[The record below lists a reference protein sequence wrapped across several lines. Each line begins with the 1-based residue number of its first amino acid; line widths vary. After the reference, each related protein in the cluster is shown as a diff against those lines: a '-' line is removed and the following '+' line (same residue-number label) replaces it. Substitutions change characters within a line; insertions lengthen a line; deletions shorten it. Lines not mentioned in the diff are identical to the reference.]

1 MTIQLYQTLTLKSM
15 TIKSIITQR
24 APAILITAILSASCQ
39 KSFDSKSSTVNKS
52 NLKQAADMA
61 ALQNLLT
68 VDDVQQ
74 MVLAVSP
81 NSNEAAQILAGSCP
95 PVTTY
100 NPAPNVYPRTV
111 TVDWGTGCTNAN
123 GVTRT
128 GKIIWNYTDTLAH
141 TGAKLTTT
149 YSNYTINGVKIE
161 GKATIAHNDSTGDG
175 DAAYRLRQI
184 NRKVTQPNGDFIIY
198 NSNRRVLK
206 FVPNDI
212 HFPDESNTGWYRV
225 TGTQN
230 GDEIKGGV
238 SYQWTS
244 TINPDTPLIYKFCP
258 FVTKGRMTV
267 VFTNQS
273 NWEIDFGLVSV
284 CDNLAEV
291 TQNGVTTTVTLPLN
305 Y

>member
-1 MTIQLYQTLTLKSM
+1 M
-15 TIKSIITQR
+15 TIKSIITQETP
-24 APAILITAILSASCQ
+24 ALLIVAILFASCQ
-39 KSFDSKSSTVNKS
+39 KNLDSKSTAASKPNP
-52 NLKQAADMA
+52 KQAADIA
-61 ALQNLLT
+61 GLQSLLT

-74 MVLAVSP
+74 MILAVSP
-81 NSNEAAQILAGSCP
+81 NSKESAQILAGSCP

-123 GVTRT
+123 GITRS
-128 GKIIWNYTDTLAH
+128 GKIIWNYTDTLANA
-141 TGAKLTTT
+141 GAKLTTT

-161 GKATIAHNDSTGDG
+161 GKATIAHNDSTVDG
-175 DAAYRLRQI
+175 DAVYRLKQI

-198 NSNRRVLK
+198 NSSRRVIK
-206 FVPNDI
+206 FMPNDI

-230 GDEIKGGV
+230 GDEMKGGI

-244 TINPDTPLIYKFCP
+244 TIDSPLIYKSCS
-258 FVTKGRMTV
+258 FVTKGSMTV

-273 NWEIDFGLVSV
+273 NWFIDFGRIYI
-284 CDNLAEV
+284 CDNLAEL
-291 TQNGVTTTVTLPLN
+291 TQDSVTTTVTLPLN